1 MTQLNFYRGRMGN
14 EDWICSC
21 NDFDLATTPEIG
33 DMVYLPLDTE
43 DYMSGDVYVIMQR
56 YVGKD
61 EINYF
66 CKLYNW
72 EG

>member
-1 MTQLNFYRGRMGN
+1 MTRLNFYKGRLGH

-21 NDFDLATTPEIG
+21 NDFDLPERPNKG
-33 DMVYLPLDTE
+33 DMVYLPIVDDEET
-43 DYMSGDVYVIMQR
+43 DRDIYVIMQR
-56 YVGKD
+56 YIAKD

-66 CKLYNW
+66 CKAYDW